1 MPDIYAFSENLEF
14 ILQED
19 FGDMTLD
26 TANSIDESNLINQA
40 LSELSKIYAV
50 DQSVLKSFTEED
62 LLNQTNNFFKIFSYK
77 KNELNAEDKAKIDS
91 CLFLPYLQHLIHFS
105 CKKKF

>member
-19 FGDMTLD
+19 FGDKTLD

-62 LLNQTNNFFKIFSYK
+62 LLNQTNNFFKIFCFY
-77 KNELNAEDKAKIDS
+77 
-91 CLFLPYLQHLIHFS
+91 
-105 CKKKF
+105 